1 MRADGYCFPRA
12 PGFRRCLVATLIAL
26 LAGQVPVSAAS
37 RTLPA
42 ANGMSIVG
50 PWRYQSLWKA
60 LRKGRGVIV
69 GTQSGECISGR
80 FVYGGATYVEVS
92 SEDGLREIPVNSIAY
107 VVNVVDLSHA
117 RDGAIVGGLI
127 GFGAGVALSYFTR
140 SQTAATPSSASRRAR
155 VLDGDE
161 SSDPENGSSTSDPY
175 SDSQS
180 SATTGEDGSSTGADT
195 PSESTAGSDPAT
207 GSSASSTGSD
217 PTETGS
223 NTYEDGQGSSSGES
237 SGSSAGGGT
246 SPSPTSNSS
255 GSNSSNSNTV
265 VYIGGQGGSSSP
277 RPYNGTDQ
285 PAGGSSVSP
294 AARMFFYSV
303 GFAALGT
310 FVGWLIGKRI
320 RNAVPRVDY
329 VLLSPGEAE
338 SSGRTPDQYL
348 ADKMTSGTSG
358 NISESL
364 LPGSSFD
371 SERSAALFDQYA
383 HMGRI
388 VRLHDV
394 LSGTI
399 TASEAREYRLFPAVR
414 GFTQATIVAYG
425 DSRERQGTELRY
437 FAVVTTMR
445 SGAPLV
451 SLQRLAARDVVRM
464 STQVRLIRAGI
475 LP

>member
-1 MRADGYCFPRA
+1 MWADGYCFPRA
-12 PGFRRCLVATLIAL
+12 PGFRCCLVVTLIAL
-26 LAGQVPVSAAS
+26 LAGQAPVSAAS
-37 RTLPA
+37 RTLPG
-42 ANGMSIVG
+42 ANSMSIVG

-60 LRKGRGVIV
+60 LRRGRGVIV

-92 SEDGLREIPVNSIAY
+92 SEGGLREIPVNAIAY

-127 GFGAGVALSYFTR
+127 GFGTGVALSYFTR
-140 SQTAATPSSASRRAR
+140 SRTTAAPSSASRRAR
-155 VLDGDE
+155 VLDGAE
-161 SSDPENGSSTSDPY
+161 SNDPENGSSTSDPY

-180 SATTGEDGSSTGADT
+180 SATTGEDGSSAGT

-207 GSSASSTGSD
+207 GSSGSSTASD

-223 NTYEDGQGSSSGES
+223 NTYEDREASSCGES

-285 PAGGSSVSP
+285 PSGGSSVSP

-310 FVGWLIGKRI
+310 LVGWLIGKRI

-348 ADKMTSGTSG
+348 ADKMTSGASG

-383 HMGRI
+383 HVGRI

-399 TASEAREYRLFPAVR
+399 TAAEAREYRLFPTVR

-437 FAVVTTMR
+437 FAVVTAIR

>member
-1 MRADGYCFPRA
+1 MSANGYCFPRA
-12 PGFRRCLVATLIAL
+12 PGFRRCLVAALIVL
-26 LAGQVPVSAAS
+26 MVGQVPVGAAS

-42 ANGMSIVG
+42 ANGTSIVG

-60 LRKGRGVIV
+60 LRRGRGVIV
-69 GTQSGECISGR
+69 GTQSGECICGR
-80 FVYGGATYVEVS
+80 FVYGGTTYVEIS

-140 SQTAATPSSASRRAR
+140 SQTTAASSASRRAM

-161 SSDPENGSSTSDPY
+161 SNDPENGSSTSDPY

-180 SATTGEDGSSTGADT
+180 SATTAEDGSSTGADT

-207 GSSASSTGSD
+207 GSSGSSTASD

-223 NTYEDGQGSSSGES
+223 NTYEDGEASSSGES

-246 SPSPTSNSS
+246 SPPPTSNSS

-285 PAGGSSVSP
+285 PSGRSSVSP

-303 GFAALGT
+303 GFSALGT
-310 FVGWLIGKRI
+310 LIGWLIGKRI

-348 ADKMTSGTSG
+348 ADKMTSGASG

-383 HMGRI
+383 HVGSI
-388 VRLHDV
+388 VRLHDE

-445 SGAPLV
+445 AGAPLV